1 MIEEIKK
8 IISKMQILLMYS
20 WKMRKYIRHVV
31 LRLSLINIDYS
42 KIKAHPKI
50 LKYYENLK
58 I

>member
-8 IISKMQILLMYS
+8 IISKMQISLIHS
-20 WKMRKYIRHVV
+20 WKMRKYIRRMV
-31 LRLSLINIDYS
+31 LRLPLINIDYS